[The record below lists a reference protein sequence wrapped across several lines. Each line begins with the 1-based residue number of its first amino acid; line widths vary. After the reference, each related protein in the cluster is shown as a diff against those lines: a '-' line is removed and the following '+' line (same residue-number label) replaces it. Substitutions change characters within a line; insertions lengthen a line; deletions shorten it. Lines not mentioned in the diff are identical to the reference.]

1 MRILLT
7 IAVVFVTLLAKAQDD
22 KTPIYQITQPY
33 LYSPDERVIYLDLN
47 EANLLPTDFKDTDTY
62 NIYYND
68 PALNSRIDPAYQ
80 CRLILPDSSNSSND
94 ILTVNQEVPMQ
105 LIGKPVLEITLNSPM
120 KYGSYDIRVVRDNKK
135 LRWRK
140 LEVQEPDPQFGGFM
154 VKYPNRQDTVDVN
167 TITFDGNES
176 LRGMLVKLKDNPFYP
191 EVKIGGLPLDP
202 VTEGPFKGFYK
213 AGEEWNEVIPD
224 ALNKI
229 DPQLEIRRTLATE
242 YEAVYSDGRVIRLP
256 VPVIESSLNEILS
269 ATESNF
275 EFKLRVKNVFGI
287 PKIHYRNVQSG
298 DLLYAD
304 GTTQKTSLNGDIL
317 SFALTLDR
325 SKYTVKEKS
334 IEFIVENQ
342 DGMESEPFITRLQQ
356 NPEGVT
362 TRLLNQNTPFMA
374 GFDSRVEFK
383 LGISETEFNKDSAIS
398 IIINGSEQVLKD
410 PGFSLDM
417 KSVDGLVRF
426 PENKEGDLN
435 FFFSYTDRYQNQKTL
450 QGTLSNIILKPEV
463 KIVTPLR
470 SANGVY
476 QTPVGQSFT
485 INSIATEKLQLIE
498 PKEELNFL
506 SYSNNSMIDGRI
518 VFTISNPVPTGKK
531 FSLSFRYETHA
542 IKTFDFKVVKG
553 IDLSKL
559 IVVGQPGDTD
569 EDSKKDFP
577 GYGLYKGKVPLKIS
591 INNQLPVDYSGMKA
605 ILMDHNG
612 VVKGEGYYLNSAD
625 DEYNFLI
632 DVESAGIRPGDLFYV
647 TYANPGSENFK
658 QKYYYE
664 RTGVEQLL
672 KVSTG
677 LSAGTIY
684 FKEKMLND
692 STSLPNAEFTNG
704 LNLTLSYNPNGSFF
718 RGQKKNLSKQRL
730 GIAFTVSALEGERVK
745 MRMGAGVNIFETI
758 VLGVDWGISKQDQRA
773 GLYIGVVSTFA
784 NIAGVFGG
792 G

>member
-7 IAVVFVTLLAKAQDD
+7 LLALVVTFLAKGQDD
-22 KTPIYQITQPY
+22 KTPVYQITQPY
-33 LYSPDERVIYLDLN
+33 LYSPEERVIYLDMN
-47 EANLLPTDFKDTDTY
+47 EAILLPADFKETDSY
-62 NIYYND
+62 KIYYND
-68 PALNSRIDPAYQ
+68 PTSNNRIEQAYQ
-80 CRLILPDSSNSSND
+80 CRLILPDSADTSND
-94 ILTVNQEVPMQ
+94 IMSVDQEVPLQ
-105 LIGKPVLEITLNSPM
+105 LVGRPVLEVTLNSPM
-120 KYGSYDIRVVRDNKK
+120 QYGSYDIRVVRDNQK

-140 LEVQEPDPQFGGFM
+140 LEVQEPDPQFDGFF
-154 VKYPNRQDTVDVN
+154 VKYPNRE
-167 TITFDGNES
+167 TIDEVSRISFDGNES

-191 EVKIGGLPLDP
+191 EIKIGGLSLRP
-202 VTEGPFKGFYK
+202 VTEGPNKGFYQ
-213 AGEEWNEVIPD
+213 AGAEWNEVIPD

-229 DPQLEIRRTLATE
+229 DPQLEIKKTLGTQ
-242 YEAVYSDGRVIRLP
+242 YETVYAEGRVISLP

-287 PKIHYRNVQSG
+287 PKVHYRNALAG
-298 DLLYAD
+298 DLLYAN
-304 GTTQKTSLNGDIL
+304 GTTQKTKLNGDIL
-317 SFALTLDR
+317 SFELTLDQ
-325 SKYTVKEKS
+325 SKYTVTEKS

-342 DGMESEPFITRLQQ
+342 DGMESMPFITKLQQ

-383 LGISETEFNKDSAIS
+383 LGISETEINKDSAVYIA
-398 IIINGSEQVLKD
+398 INGTEQKLID
-410 PGFSLDM
+410 PGFSLDL
-417 KSVDGLVRF
+417 KSVNGLVSF
-426 PENKEGDLN
+426 PENKEGDIN
-435 FFFSYTDRYQNQKTL
+435 FFFSYTDRYQNPKTL

-470 SANGVY
+470 IINDVY
-476 QTPVGQSFT
+476 EAPVGQSFT
-485 INSIATEKLQLIE
+485 INAIATEKLQLIE

-518 VFTISNPVPTGKK
+518 VFTISNPVPTGET

-553 IDLSKL
+553 IELSSL
-559 IVVGQPGDTD
+559 IVVD
-569 EDSKKDFP
+569 EINDAENTADSKP
-577 GYGLYKGKVPLKIS
+577 LNYGIYKGVDPLKIS
-591 INNQLPVDYSGMKA
+591 VNNQMPVDYSGMKA
-605 ILMDHNG
+605 TLMDHEG

-625 DEYNFLI
+625 HEYNFLI
-632 DVESAGIRPGDLFYV
+632 DVESAGIRPGDLFYI

-664 RTGVEQLL
+664 RKGVEQLL

-684 FKEKMLND
+684 LKEKMLND
-692 STSLPNAEFTNG
+692 STNLPNAEFTNG

-758 VLGVDWGISKQDQRA
+758 VLGIDWGLSKQDQRA